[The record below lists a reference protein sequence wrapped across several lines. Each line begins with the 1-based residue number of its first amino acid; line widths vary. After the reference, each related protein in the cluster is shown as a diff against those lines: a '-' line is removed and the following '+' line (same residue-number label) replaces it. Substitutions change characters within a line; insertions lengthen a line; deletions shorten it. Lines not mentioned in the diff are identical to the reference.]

1 MRSDPPRNP
10 GPGRETL
17 RQKGTMQ
24 IPSVIEMLKAG
35 VHFGHQSS
43 RWHPKMKQFIFGSRG
58 GVHIIDVE
66 KTQAQL
72 ESTLDF
78 ITQTAARGGTILF
91 VGTKRQ
97 AQEIVEKHAKD
108 AGMPYI
114 TTRWLGGTLT
124 NFGQVQR
131 LIRHYLDLKDKTDK
145 GELKKYT
152 KLEQLQF
159 SREIE
164 ELDGKIGGLA
174 TLTRLPDALFIV
186 DARTEKTA
194 VREATT
200 MGVPMIALVDSN
212 VNPTGIKF
220 VIPGNDDAVGSI
232 DLVTKLVADAVK
244 EGKAKAI
251 ASAKAAVEAR
261 KSAEEDVKHVDVQ
274 LSESSKNIVDDLDD
288 AMKDKLAVEAAEVKG
303 DKKE

>member
-1 MRSDPPRNP
+1 
-10 GPGRETL
+10 
-17 RQKGTMQ
+17 MQ

-164 ELDGKIGGLA
+164 ELDGKIGGLS

-232 DLVTKLVADAVK
+232 DLVTKLVAEAVK

-251 ASAKAAVEAR
+251 ATAKAAVEAR
-261 KSAEEDVKHVDVQ
+261 KSAEEDVKHADVQ
-274 LSESSKNIVDDLDD
+274 LSENSKNIVDDLDD

>member
-1 MRSDPPRNP
+1 
-10 GPGRETL
+10 
-17 RQKGTMQ
+17 MQ
-24 IPSVIEMLKAG
+24 IPSVLEMLKAG

-43 RWHPKMKQFIFGSRG
+43 RWHPKMKPFIFGVRG

-72 ESTLDF
+72 EYTLNF
-78 ITQTAARGGTILF
+78 VTETAARGGSILF

-97 AQEIVEKHAKD
+97 AQSIVEQYAKE

-114 TTRWLGGTLT
+114 NTRWLGGTLT
-124 NFGQVQR
+124 NFGQLQR
-131 LIRHYLDLKDKTDK
+131 LIRHYLDLKDKTAK

-164 ELDGKIGGLA
+164 ELDEKIGGLS

-194 VREATT
+194 VREA
-200 MGVPMIALVDSN
+200 MSMNVPMVALVDSN
-212 VNPTGIKF
+212 VNPTGIRY

-232 DLVTKLVADAVK
+232 ELVAKLIAEAVK
-244 EGKAKAI
+244 EGKARAI
-251 ASAKAAVEAR
+251 ASAKAAAER
-261 KSAEEDVKHVDVQ
+261 KSAEDDVR
-274 LSESSKNIVDDLDD
+274 LSERSKNIVEDLDD
-288 AMKDKLAVEAAEVKG
+288 DMKEKLAVEAAEGKAEG
-303 DKKE
+303 KKE